1 MTKLTDEVWKE
12 FTYTVRE
19 LASDSPITVS
29 ELARR
34 FHVSLNT
41 ITRWID
47 ENNLNEYIRD
57 GRLGVHATN
66 KKDRNVKIY
75 EEYWKKGTSLA
86 KIGRKYNISRQRVH
100 VIIKTVEQ
108 HRLNGQL

>member
-34 FHVSLNT
+34 FHVSVNT

-47 ENNLNEYIRD
+47 ENN
-57 GRLGVHATN
+57 
-66 KKDRNVKIY
+66 
-75 EEYWKKGTSLA
+75 
-86 KIGRKYNISRQRVH
+86 
-100 VIIKTVEQ
+100 
-108 HRLNGQL
+108 